1 MTQMEAEV
9 YIPASTE
16 TVWELVSDVHRLPE
30 WVTNVEQILSVSD
43 VPVKV
48 GTIYRDRVNVAGL
61 WRPVREW
68 RITEFTPPRWQVHE
82 GKWPGIGKAV
92 ISMSLEPLGT
102 STQFK
107 LTEAFHWH
115 WYLKPLAW
123 LLLEGLFL
131 RRTLQAELR
140 RHVENAKALLRR
152 SSSRV
157 L

>member
-1 MTQMEAEV
+1 MMQIEAEV
-9 YIPASTE
+9 HIPASTE
-16 TVWELVSDVHRLPE
+16 VVWDLVSDVYRLPE

-43 VPVKV
+43 VPIKV
-48 GTIYRDRVNVAGL
+48 GTVYRDRVNIAGL

-68 RITEFTPPRWQVHE
+68 RVTEFTPPRWQVRE
-82 GKWPGIGKAV
+82 GKWPRIGRAT
-92 ISMSLEPLGT
+92 ISMSLDPLGAA
-102 STQFK
+102 TQFK
-107 LTEAFHWH
+107 LNVTFHFH

-131 RRTLQAELR
+131 RRTLQTGLR
-140 RHVENAKALLRR
+140 RTAESLKALLRR